1 MAESI
6 ARYHGHEA
14 YSGGTEPGNSVS
26 GNAIKALLEGDT
38 PRKALSQNQLISFTQ
53 VITI

>member
-14 YSGGTEPGNSVS
+14 YSGGTEPGKSVS
-26 GNAIKALLEGDT
+26 ENAITALIEEGYS
-38 PRKALSQNQLISFTQ
+38 PEGLLQNQ
-53 VITI
+53 